1 MKEYLIKFIN
11 FKAKHRLE
19 NIFIL
24 LFFTVFIK
32 ELMFFRYLTNNIKTL
47 ICHVLHYISFL

>member
-11 FKAKHRLE
+11 FEAKYRLE